1 MGLVGRGLKQS
12 FQFDSLPALP
22 GDPVSP
28 RTRDPS
34 SPRREELL
42 DRAYAYVLAHGLSG
56 MSLRPLA
63 AATGTSPRV
72 LLFLFGSKDALVGDL
87 LARARA
93 EELAGLPEP
102 SSGGGLR
109 AAATATWRW
118 LAAPEHRGLLRLW
131 VESYARSLI
140 DPDGPWNGFAA
151 ATVQDWLALLARAQP
166 AAERRS
172 AAGRAR
178 RTAVLAVLRG
188 SMLDLLATG
197 DERRVGAGLE
207 QALDALDAGS

>member
-1 MGLVGRGLKQS
+1 VIRES
-12 FQFDSLPALP
+12 A
-22 GDPVSP
+22 
-28 RTRDPS
+28 
-34 SPRREELL
+34 SPRRGELF

-72 LLFLFGSKDALVGDL
+72 LLFLFGSKDELVGEL

-102 SSGGGLR
+102 VAAGDGLH
-109 AAATATWRW
+109 ATASATWTW
-118 LAAPEHRGLLRLW
+118 LAAPDHRGLLRLW

-140 DPDGPWNGFAA
+140 DPDGPWAGFAA
-151 ATVQDWLALLARAQP
+151 ATVRDWLALLARAQP
-166 AAERRS
+166 PAERRT

-178 RTAVLAVLRG
+178 RTAALAVLRG

-197 DERRVGAGLE
+197 DERRVSAAVE
-207 QALDALDAGS
+207 QALGSLDMGR